1 VPSRLHLAT
10 VVIFLAIMTLAVI
23 LPAKVSGLKPIIPER
38 NVALVS
44 VEASVGDHAFRAM
57 FRGALGR
64 SFEIVPRA
72 VVSCTPL
79 KVMAAL
85 LTVGGHPAPVKGY
98 CSPLN
103 WAWAQFHADVR
114 GSSSFIGP
122 WAFTSPFAAT
132 ASPDGALIV
141 HLETRAL
148 WPEHRRGEDMP
159 LYRELRF
166 GPR

>member
-1 VPSRLHLAT
+1 MPSRLHLPT

-23 LPAKVSGLKPIIPER
+23 LPAKVSGLEPIIPER
-38 NVALVS
+38 NVAPVS
-44 VEASVGDHAFRAM
+44 VEANVGGHPFRAV

-103 WAWAQFHADVR
+103 WAWAQFHVDVR
-114 GSSSFIGP
+114 GSSSFIGA
-122 WAFTSPFAAT
+122 WTFTGPFAAT
-132 ASPDGALIV
+132 ASPEDALIV
-141 HLETRAL
+141 YLETRAL
-148 WPEHRRGEDMP
+148 WPDDRPGADMP

-166 GPR
+166 GPW